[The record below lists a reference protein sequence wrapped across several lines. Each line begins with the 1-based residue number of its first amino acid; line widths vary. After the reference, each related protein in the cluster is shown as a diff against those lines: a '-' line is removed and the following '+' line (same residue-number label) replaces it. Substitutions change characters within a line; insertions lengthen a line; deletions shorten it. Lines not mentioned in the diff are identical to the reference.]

1 MVNTLMTA
9 SGNTGVVVLH
19 EGAGQSHVVLAMINR
34 LVRPYD
40 KNYPAGRFR
49 SISSIMLFLGA
60 FILSYWVDSKVV
72 ADER

>member
-1 MVNTLMTA
+1 MISGALKSMVNTLMTA

-49 SISSIMLFLGA
+49 SISSIMPVPWCLYSVLLG
-60 FILSYWVDSKVV
+60 
-72 ADER
+72 R